1 MNEKNATDPQEK
13 KNMKNATTPTTNEQ
27 KENGTM
33 NKRPRKTTKPSK
45 PQPQTLKEAEQEV
58 LSKLV
63 GSFTHYDGATIRW
76 HQYTDHYELIFT
88 DDFIAPTSRGGM
100 MMDRSGYNVPPQ
112 LPGRL
117 NPIGGL
123 LTDIVIDMK
132 ASDHSKPVHV
142 YVSSYG
148 GEVTALSMILQQLL
162 SFPTRIG
169 INLGTACSCGWM
181 LLFAC
186 QERYV
191 SPFSQ
196 AMYHDISLLTGGKHT
211 ELRHNAEFMGKLQKE
226 LLKVTDTVNVLTERE
241 LELGRTTEV
250 WFTGRELIERG
261 AAKDYTEFLA
271 QQRLVQDEKNVPHT

>member
-1 MNEKNATDPQEK
+1 MRANKNI
-13 KNMKNATTPTTNEQ
+13 NEQ
-27 KENGTM
+27 KEAEAMNRTVNEQKEAESM
-33 NKRPRKTTKPSK
+33 NKRPGKNAKSPKAKPS
-45 PQPQTLKEAEQEV
+45 TLKEAEQEV

-63 GSFTHYDGATIRW
+63 GSFAHYDGATIRW
-76 HQYTDHYELIFT
+76 HQYPDHYELIFT

-100 MMDRSGYNVPPQ
+100 MMDTTGYNAPPMR
-112 LPGRL
+112 LPGYG
-117 NPIGGL
+117 NSASGL
-123 LTDIVIDMK
+123 LTNVIIDMK
-132 ASDHSKPVHV
+132 ASDRSKPVHV

-162 SFPTRIG
+162 TFPTRIG

-196 AMYHDISLLTGGKHT
+196 AMYHDIALMTGGKHT
-211 ELRHNAEFMGKLQKE
+211 ELRHNADFMGKLQKE
-226 LLKVTDTVNVLTERE
+226 LLKVTDTTKILTERE
-241 LELGRTTEV
+241 LELGRTSEV

-261 AAKDYTEFLA
+261 AAKDYMDFLA
-271 QQRLVQDEKNVPHT
+271 QQSVAKDGEGASHA

>member
-1 MNEKNATDPQEK
+1 MRANKNI
-13 KNMKNATTPTTNEQ
+13 NEQ
-27 KENGTM
+27 KEAEAMNRTVNEQKEAEAM
-33 NKRPRKTTKPSK
+33 NKRPGKNAKSPKAKPS
-45 PQPQTLKEAEQEV
+45 TLKEAEQEV

-63 GSFTHYDGATIRW
+63 GSFAHYDGATIRW
-76 HQYTDHYELIFT
+76 HQYPDHYELIFT

-100 MMDRSGYNVPPQ
+100 MMETAGYNAPPMR
-112 LPGRL
+112 LPGCG
-117 NPIGGL
+117 NSDGL
-123 LTDIVIDMK
+123 LTDVIIDMK
-132 ASDHSKPVHV
+132 ASDRSKPVYV

-162 SFPTRIG
+162 TFPTRIG

-196 AMYHDISLLTGGKHT
+196 AMYHDIALMTGGKHT
-211 ELRHNAEFMGKLQKE
+211 ELRHNADFMGKLQKE
-226 LLKVTDTVNVLTERE
+226 LLKVTDTTKILTERE
-241 LELGRTTEV
+241 LELGRTSEV

-261 AAKDYTEFLA
+261 AAKDYMDFLA
-271 QQRLVQDEKNVPHT
+271 QQSTETDREGV